1 MPLLRYQIHH
11 RSVGFHSNNSLLPA
25 IICSGPRTNKSNAT
39 NNVDAS
45 ENTDTACEYFLSVK
59 AQSMDIVLA
68 ASNGKSLG
76 DPTAVDDDGFLADID
91 ISSITGAKKPK
102 GDVNKDIRHF
112 FGSVYHLS
120 LIHI

>member
-1 MPLLRYQIHH
+1 
-11 RSVGFHSNNSLLPA
+11 
-25 IICSGPRTNKSNAT
+25 
-39 NNVDAS
+39 
-45 ENTDTACEYFLSVK
+45 
-59 AQSMDIVLA
+59 MDIVLA

-112 FGSVYHLS
+112 FGLVYHVNKPCGKVDSRRICLKCPGYFS
-120 LIHI
+120 IFFLFACTHTIFVQGQKKHRRTGHDPPTPFGV